1 MVSILAANLVSMYIE
16 CALYGIFL
24 LLSFSSL
31 GLLVH
36 RKRASCRALLTTPR
50 LSVWPHRI
58 AFVWALLKSPLI
70 TVNVLLILTITVHWL
85 IGMRRFFIAIVD
97 HKETKQSGEFLN
109 NLSEGLEIAR
119 TAVLFVDMLL
129 ADMVI
134 TYRTWLV
141 WRRDYRVI
149 VIPCFT
155 VAGLV
160 ASAIGL
166 LYVFK
171 TLNPNAGIF
180 ASTIAPWILGYCVAT
195 LATNL
200 YGTAMI
206 AYKICNINYLARKTG
221 LMQTSGGSLLGG
233 LAIFVESAA
242 LYSAWATLF
251 VILYLSR
258 SPLQTVGSGCGP
270 SMIGI
275 SFMLITVRVGLGWS
289 QESKFGPGAPLPA
302 GSGRGGH
309 GQGQGRSFSGG
320 SGGGLPG
327 LSLGSMRFGGDGRG
341 GESTI
346 PMQTITFGVT
356 QSVEQDIDYALECK
370 APASAHLGRDGGV

>member
-36 RKRASCRALLTTPR
+36 RKRASCHALFTTPR
-50 LSVWPHRI
+50 MSAWPHRI
-58 AFVWALLKSPLI
+58 AFVLALLKSPLI
-70 TVNVLLILTITVHWL
+70 TVNILLILTITVHWL

-97 HKETKQSGEFLN
+97 HKEAKEAGDFLN

-129 ADMVI
+129 GDMVI

-149 VIPCFT
+149 VVPCFT
-155 VAGLV
+155 IAGLV
-160 ASAIGL
+160 ASGIGL

-180 ASTIAPWILGYCVAT
+180 ASTLGPWVLGYCVAT
-195 LATNL
+195 LT
-200 YGTAMI
+200 YVSMI
-206 AYKICNINYLARKTG
+206 AYKICSINKLTKKTG
-221 LMQTSGGSLLGG
+221 LMQVSGGSLLVS

-251 VILYLSR
+251 VILYLTR
-258 SPLQTVGSGCGP
+258 SPVQTLGSGCGP

-289 QESKFGPGAPLPA
+289 QESKFGAGPALP
-302 GSGRGGH
+302 GSGRGG
-309 GQGQGRSFSGG
+309 RSL
-320 SGGGLPG
+320 SGGGGGPSG
-327 LSLGSMRFGGDGRG
+327 LSLGSVRFGGG

-346 PMQTITFGVT
+346 PMQTITFDVT
-356 QSVEQDIDYALECK
+356 QTVEQEVDYALECK
-370 APASAHLGRDGGV
+370 SPASAHLGGGVGV